1 MNPKI
6 WGPHAWVFL
15 HTITLNFPENPTPEQ
30 KKYYKEFFES
40 LIHIIP
46 CDKCRYNYMRKIKEH
61 PVKVETR
68 MDLVQWLLNIHNDVN
83 KSNGKEELT
92 LSNFI
97 KKYRD
102 MYSNKKEENI
112 DNQKEYIKIK
122 KEYIKYS
129 LLIVLFILFYSFFIK
144 KK

>member
-30 KKYYKEFFES
+30 KKYYKDFFES

-92 LSNFI
+92 LPNFI

-102 MYSNKKEENI
+102 MYSYKREETI
-112 DNQKEYIKIK
+112 DNQKEYIRIK
-122 KEYIKYS
+122 KEYLKYT
-129 LLIVLFILFYSFFIK
+129 LLILLLILFYSFFIK